1 MLLGVYARFSLSF
14 IRKVCMGYVDYF
26 ETMIVTRSA
35 GHRSGVPGV
44 LRVGTLATIHTA
56 TLSLHVFVLIET

>member
-1 MLLGVYARFSLSF
+1 
-14 IRKVCMGYVDYF
+14 MGYVDYF